1 MMGHVLEVDSD
12 GGAFHVHDL
21 LRPDAR
27 VFASYTAVWSIFC
40 IFGLV
45 ICVVNVTLLL
55 TVLTVIL
62 ELCVDN
68 LIEIH

>member
-1 MMGHVLEVDSD
+1 MGHVLEVDGD

-21 LRPDAR
+21 LGPDAR

-40 IFGLV
+40 IFCLV
-45 ICVVNVTLLL
+45 LWVVNVTLLL
-55 TVLTVIL
+55 TDLTVIL
-62 ELCVDN
+62 ELRVDY